1 MKITEVRVFPTKSRD
16 GKLKAYAAMTID
28 DWFVVRNIKVIQGNG
43 GFFVAMPS
51 RKAMIACPKCK
62 FKNVRGSK
70 YCNDCGASLGKQ
82 DESEETSDVGK
93 QNDHMD
99 IAHPIKQECRIY
111 IQDEI
116 LNAFNSEMKR
126 KFAPGESSEAV
137 NPVFANEV
145 SGEEV
150 DISNGNRIPATVE
163 GRIIPEDGQDIE
175 L

>member
-16 GKLKAYAAMTID
+16 GKLQAYAAMTID
-28 DWFVVRNIKVIQGNG
+28 DWFVVRNIKIIQSNG
-43 GFFVAMPS
+43 GLFVAMPS

-70 YCNDCGASLGKQ
+70 YCNDCGTSLGKQ
-82 DESEETSDVGK
+82 AESEETSDAGK
-93 QNDHMD
+93 QKDHMD

-116 LNAFNSEMKR
+116 LNAFNGEMER
-126 KFAPGESSEAV
+126 KLTPGESSEAAK
-137 NPVFANEV
+137 PVFANET
-145 SGEEV
+145 GDEESDV
-150 DISNGNRIPATVE
+150 PNGNRIPETVE